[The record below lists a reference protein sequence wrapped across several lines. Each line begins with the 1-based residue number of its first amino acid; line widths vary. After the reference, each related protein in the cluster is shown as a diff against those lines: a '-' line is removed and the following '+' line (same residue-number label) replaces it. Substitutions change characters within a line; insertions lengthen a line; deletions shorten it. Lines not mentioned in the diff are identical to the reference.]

1 MPQMLHLR
9 FLHPP
14 HGLTEENC
22 EPSTWLLLETRW
34 LADEPHNSGDVIAW
48 LWEKLYSSTWKGD
61 RMKEQVGNKS
71 LFCIKHL
78 VTTSEVLK
86 FVFFRVVPT
95 WIYKHVI
102 FQIDHRFFFHIL
114 SHFSLLR
121 VKRTDHLR
129 MLITMGQLKLR
140 EFVTDQKSCHWLDPL
155 SYL

>member
-1 MPQMLHLR
+1 MPQILHLR

-14 HGLTEENC
+14 HGLNEENC
-22 EPSTWLLLETRW
+22 EPSTWLLLESRW

-48 LWEKLYSSTWKGD
+48 LWEKLYSGTWKGD

-78 VTTSEVLK
+78 VTASEVLK

-102 FQIDHRFFFHIL
+102 FQIDHRFFFIFCLISLYCTLKELTIL
-114 SHFSLLR
+114 ECLLP
-121 VKRTDHLR
+121 
-129 MLITMGQLKLR
+129 MGQLKLR